1 MSLTSDQ
8 IAQKQAERHE
18 AWKRTRKRMD
28 RQFFWFSFGVVLAA
42 VMAGIAI
49 YLAVEVA
56 TEFVLKWMIA
66 R

>member
-1 MSLTSDQ
+1 MTNEE
-8 IAQKQAERHE
+8 IARKHAERDK
-18 AWKRTRKRMD
+18 AWKRSRKRMD